1 MFVFY
6 GVKPREEIEIF
17 KNKYKYK
24 YNFYCYYEENRKSYL
39 RYGIIDPEFQTM
51 GFSSKAKTI
60 GFYIDKD
67 IYVKSKGMECID
79 FEDFIRFIK

>member
-6 GVKPREEIEIF
+6 GTKSRKEIEIL
-17 KNKYKYK
+17 KYDIIYREDTK
-24 YNFYCYYEENRKSYL
+24 FYF
-39 RYGIIDPEFQTM
+39 RYGIIDPEVQN
-51 GFSSKAKTI
+51 I
-60 GFYIDKD
+60 GFYLKVRTTGFSIDKN

>member
-6 GVKPREEIEIF
+6 GVKSKKEAEIF
-17 KNKYKYK
+17 KNK
-24 YNFYCYYEENRKSYL
+24 YNFYCYYEENRELYL
-39 RYGIIDPEFQTM
+39 RYGIIPPEVRITGLSLKVQTT
-51 GFSSKAKTI
+51 GFSIYKN
-60 GFYIDKD
+60 

>member
-6 GVKPREEIEIF
+6 GTKSRKEIEIL
-17 KNKYKYK
+17 KYDIIYREDTK
-24 YNFYCYYEENRKSYL
+24 FYL
-39 RYGIIDPEFQTM
+39 RYGIIAPEVQTK
-51 GFSSKAKTI
+51 GFSLKERTTGSS
-60 GFYIDKD
+60 IDKN

>member
-6 GVKPREEIEIF
+6 GTKSRKEIEIL
-17 KNKYKYK
+17 KYDIIYREDTK
-24 YNFYCYYEENRKSYL
+24 FYF
-39 RYGIIDPEFQTM
+39 RYGIIDPEVQNIGLYLKERTT
-51 GFSSKAKTI
+51 GF
-60 GFYIDKD
+60 FIDKN

>member
-6 GVKPREEIEIF
+6 GTKSRKEIEIL
-17 KNKYKYK
+17 KYGIIYREGIK
-24 YNFYCYYEENRKSYL
+24 FYL
-39 RYGIIDPEFQTM
+39 RYGIIAPEVQTK
-51 GFSSKAKTI
+51 GFSLKERTTGSS
-60 GFYIDKD
+60 IDKN

>member
-6 GVKPREEIEIF
+6 GTKSRKEIETL
-17 KNKYKYK
+17 KYDVIYREGIK
-24 YNFYCYYEENRKSYL
+24 FYL
-39 RYGIIDPEFQTM
+39 RYGVIAPEVQIKGVSLKVRTT
-51 GFSSKAKTI
+51 GFST
-60 GFYIDKD
+60 DKN

>member
-6 GVKPREEIEIF
+6 GTKSRKEIEIL
-17 KNKYKYK
+17 KYDIIYREDTK
-24 YNFYCYYEENRKSYL
+24 FYF
-39 RYGIIDPEFQTM
+39 RYGIIDPEVQKYRIYLKERTT
-51 GFSSKAKTI
+51 GFS
-60 GFYIDKD
+60 IDKN

>member
-6 GVKPREEIEIF
+6 GTKSSKEIEIL
-17 KNKYKYK
+17 KYDIIYREGKK
-24 YNFYCYYEENRKSYL
+24 FYL
-39 RYGIIDPEFQTM
+39 RYGIIAPEVRTTKVQTT
-51 GFSSKAKTI
+51 GFSL
-60 GFYIDKD
+60 YKD

>member
-6 GVKPREEIEIF
+6 GTKSRKEIEIL
-17 KNKYKYK
+17 KYDIIYREDTK
-24 YNFYCYYEENRKSYL
+24 FYF
-39 RYGIIDPEFQTM
+39 RYGIIDPEVQNIGLYLKERTT
-51 GFSSKAKTI
+51 GFST
-60 GFYIDKD
+60 DKN

>member
-6 GVKPREEIEIF
+6 GVKSKKEAEFF
-17 KNKYKYK
+17 KNKY
-24 YNFYCYYEENRKSYL
+24 NFYYYEENRELYL
-39 RYGIIDPEFQTM
+39 RYGMLNPELQNYWIY
-51 GFSSKAKTI
+51 SAKVRTT
-60 GFYIDKD
+60 GYSLDKN

>member
-6 GVKPREEIEIF
+6 GTKSRKEIEIL
-17 KNKYKYK
+17 KYDIIYGEGKK
-24 YNFYCYYEENRKSYL
+24 FYF
-39 RYGIIDPEFQTM
+39 RYGIINPELQTT
-51 GFSSKAKTI
+51 GFSLKAQTR
-60 GFYIDKD
+60 GYSLDKN